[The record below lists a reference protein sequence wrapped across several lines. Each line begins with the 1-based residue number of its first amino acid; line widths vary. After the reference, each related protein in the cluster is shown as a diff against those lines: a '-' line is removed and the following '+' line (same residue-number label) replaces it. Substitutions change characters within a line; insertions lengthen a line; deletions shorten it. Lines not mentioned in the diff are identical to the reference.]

1 MLTDDDRPRPQ
12 TATHAIGQDLA
23 ALSIGDLD
31 ARIALLKAEI
41 ARLEEARRHR
51 EASQQAA
58 NAVFRL

>member
-12 TATHAIGQDLA
+12 TTTHAIGQDLT

-51 EASQQAA
+51 EASHDAA
-58 NAVFRL
+58 HAVFRL